1 MHFISIVLNIIRCII
16 FRNRCQLFSS
26 TGTEV
31 KFTFIKLAMISIIKL
46 KKGRMTDVTEADTN
60 GQKHSESKAGYNIQ
74 DDVFQ
79 IGKRGHT
86 A

>member
-1 MHFISIVLNIIRCII
+1 
-16 FRNRCQLFSS
+16 
-26 TGTEV
+26 
-31 KFTFIKLAMISIIKL
+31 
-46 KKGRMTDVTEADTN
+46 MTDVTEANTN

>member
-1 MHFISIVLNIIRCII
+1 MYFMSIVLKIIRCII
-16 FRNRCQLFSS
+16 FRNRCQLFGS
-26 TGTEV
+26 TGTEL
-31 KFTFIKLAMISIIKL
+31 KFTFIKLAMIGIIKL

-74 DDVFQ
+74 NDVFQ

>member
-1 MHFISIVLNIIRCII
+1 
-16 FRNRCQLFSS
+16 
-26 TGTEV
+26 
-31 KFTFIKLAMISIIKL
+31 MIGIIKL

-86 A
+86 T

>member
-1 MHFISIVLNIIRCII
+1 
-16 FRNRCQLFSS
+16 
-26 TGTEV
+26 
-31 KFTFIKLAMISIIKL
+31 MIGIIKL

-86 A
+86 AELFINYVNQCSFFNITFSSSSCALRF